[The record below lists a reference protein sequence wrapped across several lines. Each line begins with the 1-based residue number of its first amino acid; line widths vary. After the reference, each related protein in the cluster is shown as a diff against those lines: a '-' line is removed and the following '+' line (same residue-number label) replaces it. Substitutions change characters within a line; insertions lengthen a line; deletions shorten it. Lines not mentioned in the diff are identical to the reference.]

1 MRYAFRILNV
11 FTVAGDRLSG
21 NPLCVFEDARG
32 LSDAQMQALT
42 RQFNLSESTFILPS
56 DTASAHVRIF
66 TPAFEMPFA
75 GHPTLGTAHVV
86 RALRGGDQL
95 TLAMKAG
102 IVPVMAHRDTWTLRA
117 AKAPETRPVAAT
129 RAELAQM
136 VSLPD
141 DAVCDEPLWVNTG
154 SEQLVIPIASG
165 DLVRAARPVVDL
177 IIKHGYTDARQEAM
191 AYLWAPD
198 GTVRFFFTQLG
209 AVVEDPATGSACANL
224 GGWFLARG
232 RTPVTMTLR
241 QGDAVAR
248 PSQLGLRV
256 DAERNIFVTG
266 SVVELGTGS
275 IDL

>member
-32 LSDAQMQALT
+32 LDAAQMQALT

-56 DTASAHVRIF
+56 EKATAHVRIF

-86 RALRGGDQL
+86 RALRGGDQV
-95 TLAMKAG
+95 TLEMKAG
-102 IVPVMAHRDTWTLRA
+102 IVPVTSQGDTWTLRA
-117 AKAPETRPVAAT
+117 AKPPATRPVAAT
-129 RAELAQM
+129 RAELARM
-136 VSLPD
+136 LSLPD
-141 DAVCDEPLWVNTG
+141 NAVCDEPLWVNTG

-165 DLVRAARPVVDL
+165 DLVRAARPVIEL
-177 IIKHGYTDARQEAM
+177 ITKHGYTEARQEAM

-198 GTVRFFFTQLG
+198 GTVRFFFTQHG
-209 AVVEDPATGSACANL
+209 AVIEDPATGSACANL
-224 GGWFLARG
+224 GGWFIARG
-232 RTPVTMTLR
+232 RSPVTMTLR

-256 DAERNIFVTG
+256 DADRNIFVTG
-266 SVVELGTGS
+266 SVVELGTGT

>member
-21 NPLCVFEDARG
+21 NPLCVFEDAGG
-32 LSDAQMQALT
+32 LTDAQMQALA
-42 RQFNLSESTFILPS
+42 RQFNLSETTFILPS
-56 DTASAHVRIF
+56 HQATAHVRIF

-86 RALRGGDQL
+86 RALRGGDQI

-102 IVPVMAHRDTWTLRA
+102 IVPVRAHRDTWTLRA
-117 AKAPETRPVAAT
+117 ARTPVTRPVDAT

-136 VSLPD
+136 VALPD

-165 DLVRAARPVVDL
+165 DLVRAARPVIEL
-177 IIKHGYTDARQEAM
+177 ITKHGYTEARQEAM

-198 GTVRFFFTQLG
+198 GTVRFFFTQHG

-224 GGWFLARG
+224 GGWFIARD

-266 SVVELGTGS
+266 SVVELGSGS
-275 IDL
+275 IEL

>member
-42 RQFNLSESTFILPS
+42 RQFNLSESTFIFPS

-86 RALRGGDQL
+86 RALRGGDQIS
-95 TLAMKAG
+95 LAMKAG

-165 DLVRAARPVVDL
+165 DLVRAARPVIDL
-177 IIKHGYTDARQEAM
+177 LTKHGYTDARQEAM

-198 GTVRFFFTQLG
+198 GTVRFFFTQHG

-266 SVVELGTGS
+266 SVVELGSGS
-275 IDL
+275 IEL